1 MVNESRQ
8 CFFFT
13 ENRTGK
19 KAASTAE
26 LPLKNTRI
34 YMNKMT
40 ISEEN
45 QFEICGFYSI
55 PSTLVKSVIPTP
67 LQQQIT
73 NELTAASG
81 KVDLFM
87 SGINLS
93 KCNKSYNGM
102 GSSI

>member
-1 MVNESRQ
+1 MVNKNRQ
-8 CFFFT
+8 CYFFT

-19 KAASTAE
+19 
-26 LPLKNTRI
+26 LPAPEISLPWKNTRN

-40 ISEEN
+40 VSEED
-45 QFEICGFYSI
+45 QYEICGFYSI
-55 PSTLVKSVIPTP
+55 PSTLGKSVIPRP

-81 KVDLFM
+81 EVDLFL

-93 KCNKSYNGM
+93 KSYKGE
-102 GSSI
+102 GLSI